1 MDNTN
6 WILGYRARWNI
17 CLFIISNSF
26 LIRLY
31 LKKKKKTLSWI
42 AKSIFVV

>member
-6 WILGYRARWNI
+6 GILGYRARWNI

-31 LKKKKKTLSWI
+31 LKKKTLSWI